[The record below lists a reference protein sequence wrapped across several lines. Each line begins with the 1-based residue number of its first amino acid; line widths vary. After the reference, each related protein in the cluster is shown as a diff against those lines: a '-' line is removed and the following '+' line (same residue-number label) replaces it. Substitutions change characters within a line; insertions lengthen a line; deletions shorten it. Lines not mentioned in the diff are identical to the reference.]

1 MMKIA
6 TQAGLQ
12 PEFAPRPAPFLPA
25 LGPKCRLGLSFFAI
39 FVLQCVNLTQARED
53 F

>member
-12 PEFAPRPAPFLPA
+12 PEFAPRPAPF
-25 LGPKCRLGLSFFAI
+25 LGLSFFAI